1 VSELENSAR
10 AQVAPAPAVV
20 PDFDT
25 WLRQGMEQGWCGP
38 AVCFTHDG
46 LPTTNAE
53 DEEFDLGDPCLHILR
68 LYSDDI
74 TRKGVEKN
82 HSPSVWRRTNMR

>member
-1 VSELENSAR
+1 MAATKASKESGPE
-10 AQVAPAPAVV
+10 

-25 WLRQGMEQGWCGP
+25 WLRAGLQAGFCGP

-46 LPTTNAE
+46 LPTSEVE
-53 DEEFDLGDPCLHILR
+53 DDEWETGDPCLHILR

-74 TRKGVEKN
+74 MRKQVEHN
-82 HSPSVWRRTNMR
+82 HSPSVWRKPR